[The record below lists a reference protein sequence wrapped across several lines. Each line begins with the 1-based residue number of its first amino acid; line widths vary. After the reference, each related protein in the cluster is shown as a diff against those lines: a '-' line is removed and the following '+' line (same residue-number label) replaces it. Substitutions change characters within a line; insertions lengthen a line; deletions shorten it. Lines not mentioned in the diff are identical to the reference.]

1 MPWWPSLPEQGLAH
15 MLRAPGKHII
25 LMHAVV
31 PLGGPPLGRCHSS
44 TAPRMASQVPVQR
57 TQGWTQ
63 QNQERHAR
71 GTTLQLAPL
80 QQLPHTPVMLV
91 HSQGGLV
98 HSHGDAIQSFILALE
113 LCLSVQC
120 QSLQLAQD
128 LCQLLGFPL
137 RE

>member
-31 PLGGPPLGRCHSS
+31 PLSGPPLGRCHSS

-71 GTTLQLAPL
+71 GTTLQRAPL
-80 QQLPHTPVMLV
+80 QQPPHTPVMLV
-91 HSQGGLV
+91 HSQRGLV